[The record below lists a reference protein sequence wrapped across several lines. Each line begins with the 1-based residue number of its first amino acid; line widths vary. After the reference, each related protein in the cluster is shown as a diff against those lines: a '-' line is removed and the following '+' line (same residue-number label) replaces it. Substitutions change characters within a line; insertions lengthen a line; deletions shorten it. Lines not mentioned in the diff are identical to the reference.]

1 MQKPTILLLTAVVV
15 SGILHA
21 QTPAPP
27 ASSPSPAKDQ
37 GAQRDLPVP
46 GGGAMLDHPAPTQE
60 EALKTA
66 KQNADAIA
74 DLQARRIAQQLSL
87 TSAQFLKVRTI
98 LMGRQE
104 ELRKALGADSSD
116 PNAQPKTPQERQQRI
131 QEAQQETQRKIAAIL
146 TPDQKKQF
154 DAMQARGKAT
164 LAPLCDCGIVPAPC
178 HRGPGAYD
186 DAQSGNGSG
195 GCRNSGC
202 GAVPS
207 CSGKPARA
215 SAIEVGSEA
224 GSG

>member
-154 DAMQARGKAT
+154 DAMQARGRAERSRRSAIAASSRRPVIGVQGPT
-164 LAPLCDCGIVPAPC
+164 TTPNPGTAPADAGTPAAAPSPAAPANPPAP
-178 HRGPGAYD
+178 P
-186 DAQSGNGSG
+186 QS
-195 GCRNSGC
+195 
-202 GAVPS
+202 
-207 CSGKPARA
+207 K
-215 SAIEVGSEA
+215 
-224 GSG
+224 

>member
-154 DAMQARGKAT
+154 DAMQARGKAERSRRSAIAASSRRPVIGVQGPT
-164 LAPLCDCGIVPAPC
+164 TTPNPGTAPADAGTPAAAPSPAAPANPPAP
-178 HRGPGAYD
+178 P
-186 DAQSGNGSG
+186 QS
-195 GCRNSGC
+195 
-202 GAVPS
+202 
-207 CSGKPARA
+207 K
-215 SAIEVGSEA
+215 
-224 GSG
+224 